1 MAAARWAC
9 GSRRALLGC
18 RRGTAEVKDS
28 CWRQPHGAIRYLLTD
43 DVLRLQEFQEKKVTI
58 AYQIYGNKDLYFRRI
73 EDKLKKNEL
82 VHKEELKTFIHL
94 CQTAADVEFAKTLI
108 YRYHSENISR
118 TFGEFK
124 FGPLFIRLCYELDL
138 PETALELIM
147 DQTLIGFFCDST
159 SFNILMDMLFTKG
172 LYESAL
178 EVLLEMRRQKIKFS
192 RESYILGFAICY
204 KLNRQESRSVC
215 SLLLDEIDLKAE
227 HIPRQAFCF
236 AAALALKRNNIAKA
250 KSIFS
255 RIMNTDSRICNNLN
269 ILIQTES
276 GGMVDVLD
284 MLEMAQETV
293 APHFVKRPEISEE
306 VLAAVREKV
315 KNNPTQLA
323 RFETMYSKLQASG
336 QISALSLDDMLC
348 QTPHQRKHHPIPLEQ
363 RKINP
368 RTFRSLQSTLLA
380 E

>member
-1 MAAARWAC
+1 MAAGLWAC
-9 GSRRALLGC
+9 GSRRSLLGC
-18 RRGTAEVKDS
+18 RRVTTEVKQS
-28 CWRQPHGAIRYLLTD
+28 CWRRPHGANRYLLTD
-43 DVLRLQEFQEKKVTI
+43 DVLRLQEFQEKKVAI
-58 AYQIYGNKDLYFRRI
+58 AYQIYGNKDLYFKRI
-73 EDKLKKNEL
+73 EDKLKENEL
-82 VHKEELKTFIHL
+82 VHKEELKKFLHL
-94 CQTAADVEFAKTLI
+94 CQTAADVELAKTVI
-108 YRYHSENISR
+108 YRYHSENINGR
-118 TFGEFK
+118 FGEFK

-138 PETALELIM
+138 PETALELIK
-147 DQTLIGFFCDST
+147 DKTLIGFFCDCT

-172 LYESAL
+172 HYESAL

-192 RESYILGFAICY
+192 RETYILGFAICY
-204 KLNRQESRSVC
+204 KLNRSESPSIC
-215 SLLLDEIDLKAE
+215 CLLLDEIDMKAE

-236 AAALALKRNNIAKA
+236 AAALALKQNDIAKA

-269 ILIQTES
+269 ILIQAES
-276 GGMVDVLD
+276 GAMEDVLHV
-284 MLEMAQETV
+284 LEVAEETGT
-293 APHFVKRPEISEE
+293 PHFVKKPEISEE

-315 KNNPTQLA
+315 KNNPTQCA
-323 RFETMYSKLQASG
+323 RFEKVYSKLQTSG
-336 QISALSLDDMLC
+336 QTSLLSLDDMLC